1 MVSKRQFMIVYSEHG
16 SRVQRSQETLA
27 DQEKQEIQ
35 SEYKKCRSVDPADD
49 QVSAS
54 TLAVAASRRAA
65 DDRMSDSRG
74 SPSGLRA
81 LGDPGRAGDQCQ
93 RRHSSAGTTQA
104 GIIAFI
110 SIVADNAVRRRW

>member
-1 MVSKRQFMIVYSEHG
+1 MVGRRQFMIVYSKRRR
-16 SRVQRSQETLA
+16 RVQGSQETLT

-35 SEYKKCRSVDPADD
+35 SEYKKYRSVDPSID
-49 QVSAS
+49 QAGAS

-81 LGDPGRAGDQCQ
+81 
-93 RRHSSAGTTQA
+93 
-104 GIIAFI
+104 
-110 SIVADNAVRRRW
+110 